1 MIFLVENIDS
11 AQRRSYGLYDEEN
24 ISTLLK
30 NLARHRI
37 TPLSIRELPG
47 FFAPFL
53 PAARVKV
60 SPDEVIELIESLH
73 LVIKSGLPLH
83 SGLLDLAEDAD
94 NPKFKKML
102 ITVAEEINS
111 GKSLS
116 AAFRPYE
123 KALGTMIINL
133 VHIGEETGQLE
144 VTLERGAGFLKRTVA
159 LKKKA
164 KQALIYPSFAFATV
178 FAAMLVWMLYVLP
191 QMTDLFKQMNVKL
204 PPLTLFLMAASDF
217 LTNYI
222 GYMGM
227 GLVALII
234 TFKVLH
240 KKYQKVRF
248 HTDKYVLKIPIIKQI
263 VTGFNMAFIA
273 EYLRLAIISGV
284 PIFNALD
291 ILKNNIGNEIFRDAL
306 SRAHEQV
313 SRGIQLS
320 AAFKQTG
327 LFSPFMLRMMSVGEA
342 SGNLDSQLKL
352 IAEHY
357 NEKVDYY
364 AENIGKVIE
373 PVVLIFVGGFM
384 ALIMVGLMG
393 PMYDLIGEMA
403 NK

>member
-1 MIFLVENIDS
+1 MLFLVENIDS
-11 AQRRSYGLYDEEN
+11 AQRRSYGLYEEDN
-24 ISTLLK
+24 IGALLK
-30 NLARHRI
+30 HLSRHRI
-37 TPLSIRELPG
+37 IPLSIRNVPS

-53 PAARVKV
+53 PASRVKI

-83 SGLLDLAEDAD
+83 AGLLDLAEDSD

-102 ITVAEEINS
+102 VGVAEDINS

-116 AAFRPYE
+116 SAFKPYE
-123 KALGTMIINL
+123 KALGVMIINL
-133 VHIGEETGQLE
+133 IHIGEETGQLQ
-144 VTLERGAGFLKRTVA
+144 VTLERGAQFLKRTLS

-178 FAAMLVWMLYVLP
+178 SAAMLVWMLYVLP
-191 QMTDLFKQMNVKL
+191 QMTALFKQMDVKL
-204 PPLTLFLMAASDF
+204 PPLTLFLMAASEF

-222 GYMGM
+222 GYMAV

-234 TFKVLH
+234 AFKVLH
-240 KKYQKVRF
+240 KKYQKVRL
-248 HTDKYVLKIPIIKQI
+248 HTDRYILKIPIIKQI
-263 VTGFNMAFIA
+263 VSGFNMAFIA
-273 EYLRLAIISGV
+273 EYLRLAIVSGI
-284 PIFNALD
+284 PLFSALE
-291 ILKNNIGNEIFRDAL
+291 ILKNNLQNEVFQEAL
-306 SRAHEQV
+306 KRAHADV

-320 AAFKQTG
+320 VAFKRTA

-342 SGNLDSQLKL
+342 SGNLDNQLSL

-384 ALIMVGLMG
+384 ALVMVGLMG
-393 PMYDLIGEMA
+393 PMYDLVGQMG